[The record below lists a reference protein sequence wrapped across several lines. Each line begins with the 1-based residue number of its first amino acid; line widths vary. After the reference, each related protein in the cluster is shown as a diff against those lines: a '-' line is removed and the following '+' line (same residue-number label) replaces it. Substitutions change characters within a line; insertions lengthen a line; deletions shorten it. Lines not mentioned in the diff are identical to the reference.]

1 MGYLEGWVSQLVLI
15 VLFAVILELLLPTGG
30 FQKYVKFVIGLVLIV
45 ALLDPVIKLFHLDPG
60 EIISGLRT
68 GQGSSQVM
76 SQTNQ
81 QKTEIEKAQSA
92 YIQEEVAVQLKNSV
106 KEELNGRYG
115 LQIERM
121 GLSVQQ
127 VQPQDMS
134 LKSIT
139 VIVAKSGDKT
149 GAQAGGQA
157 GAQGSNFSSVKPVKD
172 VSINVE
178 SQAPPNN
185 AGMTSAEADKIRSFL
200 AERWGVDKKI
210 ISLRMEGGD

>member
-30 FQKYVKFVIGLVLIV
+30 FQKYVKLVIGLVLIV

-115 LQIERM
+115 LQIKHM

-149 GAQAGGQA
+149 GAQD
-157 GAQGSNFSSVKPVKD
+157 SNFSSVKPVKD

-185 AGMTSAEADKIRSFL
+185 AGMTSAEAGKIRSFL